1 MGGFL
6 TRIIA
11 NYQLSNRI
19 IAFTSTDLLRL
30 KHDNVSALALR
41 SISKACKHKGLQGE
55 VPLAWWCCEV
65 HSSRSPWNG
74 GLRNSLP
81 LELNLLCMRSE
92 EKAGRRGGGGGLPFM
107 VVWELEETLKPI
119 LPKGFL

>member
-1 MGGFL
+1 M
-6 TRIIA
+6 
-11 NYQLSNRI
+11 
-19 IAFTSTDLLRL
+19 RL

-65 HSSRSPWNG
+65 VCTAHDPPWNG

-92 EKAGRRGGGGGLPFM
+92 EKRGGGGGRPLPFM
-107 VVWELEETLKPI
+107 VVWELETLKPI
-119 LPKGFL
+119 LPKRLFIVLQKPVSGQSPHITGMRLDRAH